1 MSKMLS
7 VTEAAEHF
15 KVSTATIRRW
25 IRSGRVRS
33 QLTLGPFGEQWMIEP
48 DGLTVEDRAHGPYV
62 PVEQL
67 MEKPDLVP
75 TIRPKQADQPP
86 DQGVDQGLLREA
98 QEALEEAWQ
107 AKEKAEQELEELRKH
122 ADLTALRQDLE
133 GSERQRARLQLEVT
147 QLRQSEQQAWEETRT
162 ALRALGG
169 AYSESERLTRR
180 LHGLETE
187 SDCFRRSL
195 AQRLGLDWRDYS
207 VLELFLRW
215 DSMGDFM
222 PSSERAD
229 WSQMRRRHVT
239 EEMEVG

>member
-1 MSKMLS
+1 MLS

-48 DGLTVEDRAHGPYV
+48 DGLAIEDRAQGPYV
-62 PVEQL
+62 PVEHL

-75 TIRPKQADQPP
+75 TIRSKALDQPP
-86 DQGVDQGLLREA
+86 DQSVDQGLLREA

-107 AKEKAEQELEELRKH
+107 AKEKAEQELAELRKH
-122 ADLTALRQDLE
+122 ADLNAMRLDLE
-133 GSERQRARLQLEVT
+133 GSERQRARLQQEVA
-147 QLRQSEQQAWEETRT
+147 QLRQSEVQAWEEART
-162 ALRALGG
+162 ALRALRG
-169 AYSESERLTRR
+169 AYDDNERQAKR
-180 LHGLETE
+180 LHSLETE
-187 SDCFRRSL
+187 SECFRRSL

-215 DSMGDFM
+215 DSMGDFAV
-222 PSSERAD
+222 SAERSD

>member
-7 VTEAAEHF
+7 VTEAADHF

-48 DGLTVEDRAHGPYV
+48 DGLVMDNRAQGPYV

-75 TIRPKQADQPP
+75 TLKSTQSDQS
-86 DQGVDQGLLREA
+86 VDQGLLREA

-107 AKEKAEQELEELRKH
+107 AKEKAEQELQELRKH
-122 ADLTALRQDLE
+122 SDLSALRLDLE
-133 GSERQRARLQLEVT
+133 GSERRQMRLQLEVA

-162 ALRALGG
+162 ALRALKG
-169 AYSESERLTRR
+169 AYEDVESLGRK

-187 SDCFRRSL
+187 SECFRRSL

-215 DSMGDFM
+215 DSMSDFT
-222 PSSERAD
+222 PSAERTD
-229 WSQMRRRHVT
+229 WSQLRRRHPVT

>member
-1 MSKMLS
+1 
-7 VTEAAEHF
+7 
-15 KVSTATIRRW
+15 
-25 IRSGRVRS
+25 
-33 QLTLGPFGEQWMIEP
+33 MIEP
-48 DGLTVEDRAHGPYV
+48 DGLTMEDRAQGPYV
-62 PVEQL
+62 PVEHL

-75 TIRPKQADQPP
+75 TIRPTTPDRSL

-107 AKEKAEQELEELRKH
+107 GKEKAERELEELRKH
-122 ADLTALRQDLE
+122 TDLTALRLDLE
-133 GSERQRARLQLEVT
+133 GSERQRARLQQEVA

-162 ALRALGG
+162 ALRALRG
-169 AYSESERLTRR
+169 AYDDSERLNKR

-187 SDCFRRSL
+187 SECFRRSL

-215 DSMGDFM
+215 DSMGDFSV
-222 PSSERAD
+222 SSERSD

>member
-1 MSKMLS
+1 MLS

-48 DGLTVEDRAHGPYV
+48 DGQVMEDRAQGVYV

-67 MEKPDLVP
+67 MERPDMAPTVKPTQV
-75 TIRPKQADQPP
+75 
-86 DQGVDQGLLREA
+86 DQGVDQALLKEA
-98 QEALEEAWQ
+98 QEALQEAWE
-107 AKEKAEQELEELRKH
+107 AKEKAEQELKDLRKH
-122 ADLTALRQDLE
+122 SDLTALRLDLE
-133 GSERQRARLQLEVT
+133 GSERQRARVQQEVEH
-147 QLRQSEQQAWEETRT
+147 LRQSERQAWEETRT
-162 ALRALGG
+162 ALRALKG
-169 AYSESERLTRR
+169 AYEDGERLTRK

-187 SDCFRRSL
+187 SECFRRSL
-195 AQRLGLDWRDYS
+195 AQRLGLDWREYS

-215 DSMGDFM
+215 DSIEDSSSS
-222 PSSERAD
+222 SSERAG
-229 WSQMRRRHVT
+229 WSQMRRRHAVT